1 MGSQELAM
9 VGSYDYRL
17 VALSVAIAVLACCP
31 GLLIVVRVRFDPCS
45 IPARLKIVT
54 SIQEPFLKI
63 IELFS
68 LDLRHITA
76 TRCCASVVALR
87 ELNYS

>member
-1 MGSQELAM
+1 MI
-9 VGSYDYRL
+9 
-17 VALSVAIAVLACCP
+17 LSIVDKNVQAVIGHIAAGVLF
-31 GLLIVVRVRFDPCS
+31 VVHDRFDP
-45 IPARLKIVT
+45 RFFLGHRKVVT